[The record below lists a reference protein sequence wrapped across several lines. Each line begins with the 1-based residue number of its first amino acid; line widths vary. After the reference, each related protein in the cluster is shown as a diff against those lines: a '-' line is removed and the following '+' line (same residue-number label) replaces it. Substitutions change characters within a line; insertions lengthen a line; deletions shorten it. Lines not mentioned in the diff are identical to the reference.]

1 MFLKPNSIRNILSY
15 FRLVLSHLGFKPRT
29 GCSRKGREGYIFLL
43 RYHTDILLQHRAYNA
58 YLFMHPDDSNGMNSA
73 VIEPG
78 AVGAQTH
85 ITLTC
90 PCCYYQ
96 FSCETLHIKYYT
108 YFLSILYILCLMI
121 PLLNYNNASI
131 STTLYER
138 EFHSILF
145 K

>member
-1 MFLKPNSIRNILSY
+1 
-15 FRLVLSHLGFKPRT
+15 
-29 GCSRKGREGYIFLL
+29 
-43 RYHTDILLQHRAYNA
+43 
-58 YLFMHPDDSNGMNSA
+58 MHPDDSNGMNSA

-108 YFLSILYILCLMI
+108 YFFIYSIYFVF
-121 PLLNYNNASI
+121 NDSF
-131 STTLYER
+131 T
-138 EFHSILF
+138 